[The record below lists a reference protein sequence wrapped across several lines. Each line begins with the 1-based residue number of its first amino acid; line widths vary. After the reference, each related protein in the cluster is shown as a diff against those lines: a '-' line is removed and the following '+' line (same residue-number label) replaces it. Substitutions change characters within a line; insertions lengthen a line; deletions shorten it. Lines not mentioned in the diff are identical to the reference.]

1 MSDAKP
7 PPRTRAERQ
16 RDTLA
21 RLETDVDAWVA
32 SAGPDGSPYL
42 VPLSFLWDGNTL
54 TVATPEDSLTG
65 RNLRATRRTRIG
77 IGPTRDVVL
86 IDGTVEAFSIEGV
99 PPELADAFAAK
110 RWEVRDEPERY
121 AYFRITPER
130 IQAWRESNE
139 LPGRDLLR
147 EGRWLS

>member
-1 MSDAKP
+1 
-7 PPRTRAERQ
+7 
-16 RDTLA
+16 
-21 RLETDVDAWVA
+21 
-32 SAGPDGSPYL
+32 
-42 VPLSFLWDGNTL
+42 VPLSFLWDGTTL
-54 TVATPEDSLTG
+54 TVATPEDSRTG
-65 RNLRATRRTRIG
+65 RNLRATRHTRIG

-139 LPGRDLLR
+139 LAGRDLLR